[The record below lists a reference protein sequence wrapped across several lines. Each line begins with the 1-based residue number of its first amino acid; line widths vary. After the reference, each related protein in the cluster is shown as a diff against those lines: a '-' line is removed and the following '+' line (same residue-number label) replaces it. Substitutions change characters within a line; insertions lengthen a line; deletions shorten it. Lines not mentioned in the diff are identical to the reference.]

1 MAKKK
6 YKVEV
11 LTPSV
16 SEPGLAYQTTPM
28 GAVSMKPSSG
38 MSVDE
43 YFDKVKKALDKRY
56 EDMVTM
62 SWLTESSLQ
71 VIFDQIKK

>member
-6 YKVEV
+6 YKQDVQS
-11 LTPSV
+11 PMV

-28 GAVSMKPSSG
+28 GAVGMKHSSG

-56 EDMVTM
+56 EDLRRHH
-62 SWLTESSLQ
+62 S
-71 VIFDQIKK
+71 

>member
-1 MAKKK
+1 MAKKQ
-6 YKVEV
+6 YKQEAP
-11 LTPSV
+11 TTTV

-28 GAVSMKPSSG
+28 GAVGMKHSSG

-56 EDMVTM
+56 EDLRRHH
-62 SWLTESSLQ
+62 S
-71 VIFDQIKK
+71 

>member
-6 YKVEV
+6 YKQNNP
-11 LTPSV
+11 TSKAND
-16 SEPGLAYQTTPM
+16 PGLAYQTT
-28 GAVSMKPSSG
+28 VEHSLKYSQTNY

-56 EDMVTM
+56 EDLRRQN
-62 SWLTESSLQ
+62 S
-71 VIFDQIKK
+71 